1 MPDGWAWSRIASL
14 VSINLGLTHTPK
26 YVESGIPFYSVK
38 DISNGYLDESNPKY
52 VSQEEFNTFLEGAK
66 PRKGDI
72 IFCRVGTIGKP
83 HIVNVDYPF
92 GIFVS
97 VGFFRKYSDRINSK
111 YIMDWMN
118 SSLFYEQ
125 VDYNVKG
132 GVIKNLNT
140 GWLSEFL
147 IPIPPEKEQQ
157 QIVSLNEEIV
167 SKIELLETNKIELQS
182 AINKSKSKI
191 LDLAI
196 HGKLVPQD
204 INEEPASVLL
214 DKLRT
219 EKEEKIAKGELK
231 RDKNDS
237 YIYKGSDNC
246 YYEKLNGKEICI
258 DDEIPFEIPENWTW
272 KRGREIFLPMFT
284 RTPGKSGSF
293 KYIDIDAIDNK
304 QHKIT
309 IPKTIEAIKA
319 PSRASR
325 GVDTGDVLF
334 SLVRPY
340 LENIA
345 LIKEEHADCIAST
358 GFYVCRP
365 NKAVFPE
372 YLFYLMTSNYVI
384 KGLNEFMKGDN
395 SPSISGDDVAKW
407 LYPIPPIEEQ
417 KRIVR
422 IINELHTVLDKIQT
436 NVI

>member
-1 MPDGWAWSRIASL
+1 M
-14 VSINLGLTHTPK
+14 
-26 YVESGIPFYSVK
+26 
-38 DISNGYLDESNPKY
+38 
-52 VSQEEFNTFLEGAK
+52 
-66 PRKGDI
+66 
-72 IFCRVGTIGKP
+72 
-83 HIVNVDYPF
+83 
-92 GIFVS
+92 
-97 VGFFRKYSDRINSK
+97 
-111 YIMDWMN
+111 
-118 SSLFYEQ
+118 
-125 VDYNVKG
+125 
-132 GVIKNLNT
+132 
-140 GWLSEFL
+140 
-147 IPIPPEKEQQ
+147 
-157 QIVSLNEEIV
+157 
-167 SKIELLETNKIELQS
+167 
-182 AINKSKSKI
+182 
-191 LDLAI
+191 
-196 HGKLVPQD
+196 
-204 INEEPASVLL
+204 
-214 DKLRT
+214 
-219 EKEEKIAKGELK
+219 
-231 RDKNDS
+231 
-237 YIYKGSDNC
+237 
-246 YYEKLNGKEICI
+246 NGKEICI

-309 IPKTIEAIKA
+309 VPKKIEATKA

-325 GVDTGDVLF
+325 GVDIGDVLF

-395 SPSISGDDVAKW
+395 SPSISGDDIAKW

-422 IINELHTVLDKIQT
+422 IIKELHTDLDQIQT
-436 NVI
+436 NVV